1 MLLRTMRLIFIS
13 WDTGGK
19 QVRATQINSCRV
31 WSPEKTT
38 RKVSAVDLHY
48 IQIMEMFRVGWKNI
62 FVSGTFLWVFHRDD
76 QETDFVYHW
85 ILSPNCTTLSL
96 IFLICVQP
104 SFITGNLVYKTP
116 LPSPSITYFQLKCP
130 RPTHASYPCLLGSAP
145 RHPHHLYALFH
156 IGTRQHV
163 SKSFDSR
170 RACEETV
177 CGPMVGEAELGATG
191 NSGPQ
196 LLADANTYCTSW
208 NVLLPY
214 FQDVYFIFT
223 LPYTVLS
230 SMLSSQTSTWGRLGW
245 EYVP

>member
-19 QVRATQINSCRV
+19 QVRAIQIHSCRV
-31 WSPEKTT
+31 WRPEKTT
-38 RKVSAVDLHY
+38 RKLSAVDLHY

-130 RPTHASYPCLLGSAP
+130 RPTHACLEVLPATLTTCMPFSMSVLGSMYLRALIPEGLVRKLCVDQWWERLNQVPLETLGHSCLLMP
-145 RHPHHLYALFH
+145 TL
-156 IGTRQHV
+156 I
-163 SKSFDSR
+163 
-170 RACEETV
+170 
-177 CGPMVGEAELGATG
+177 
-191 NSGPQ
+191 
-196 LLADANTYCTSW
+196 
-208 NVLLPY
+208 VLLEMFY
-214 FQDVYFIFT
+214 CHTFKMFT
-223 LPYTVLS
+223 S
-230 SMLSSQTSTWGRLGW
+230 SLLCLTPFSPPCYLHKQAHEVG
-245 EYVP
+245 